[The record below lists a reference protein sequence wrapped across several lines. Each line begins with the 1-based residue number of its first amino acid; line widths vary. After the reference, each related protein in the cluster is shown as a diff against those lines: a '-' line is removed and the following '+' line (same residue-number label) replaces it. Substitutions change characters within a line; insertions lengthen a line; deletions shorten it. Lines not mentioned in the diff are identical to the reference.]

1 MRPISTTRSVR
12 DEFGEN
18 LTLNFR
24 IKSNLRDVLD
34 GQDDLI
40 RGKEHGI
47 DLVLRIGGKKGAK
60 GVELIP

>member
-12 DEFGEN
+12 DEFGGN
-18 LTLNFR
+18 LILNFR
-24 IKSNLRDVLD
+24 IKSNLRDVLA
-34 GQDDLI
+34 GQDDFI

-47 DLVLRIGGKKGAK
+47 DLVLRIGGKKNAQ